1 MLDVPKF
8 ALEVLKCLKF
18 CLTSFSFLT
27 IKSRNCFHVEWAYVF
42 TCVMPKVLFMLK
54 REL

>member
-8 ALEVLKCLKF
+8 VLEVLKCLKF

-27 IKSRNCFHVEWAYVF
+27 IKSSFHVEWAHVF